1 MMLKSVDLECCILPV
16 EVEINQ
22 LQDDKKRKE
31 ENVRLHDALMF
42 QIFIPPGK
50 IYALAEKLIPE
61 VETKRKKKFKPSYYV
76 KATKALA
83 VILSNL
89 LLGIYRNKPIRYSR
103 DRCYYTK
110 HKKFGSN
117 NLTYEMTIPTID
129 ALIDLGLIHHKNGRS
144 HYGDRTTGTQARMW
158 ATPELA
164 DLFAEFQ
171 LSEKEIM
178 EKPKQDL
185 VGLTKRKKIKINGK
199 TKKIVDPEEFEETEL
214 TQQIR
219 KDLSQINNFVDL
231 NDIEIRLNGNSS
243 VNYQILFDIKDYI
256 KYNQMSII
264 NINLVNNSK
273 SNNTNIT
280 NNQISTIHNTN
291 LLSLLPSPS
300 PPHFT
305 QMFSLNLLEHN
316 NLCDADKFMS
326 VLKKQQELFNDI
338 LRIANISDDKELK
351 KRIKGDKKK
360 YFKLGSI
367 GVKTIRIRINEP
379 HVRRG
384 FCRSSF
390 EKGGRI
396 YGLPYQQLPDSIRR
410 MIYIN
415 GEPTVELDYKALHP
429 RMLYHMKG
437 LEMKRDPYSICAGE
451 EYRGVFKVGLLV
463 SINAEDEKSAMG
475 GIPGKLAKNG
485 IPMPKIK
492 NPCRWIVDKAKTA
505 HPKIADFICSD
516 MGVVLQ
522 NKDSRIMNN
531 ILLRLLD
538 QNILGLPIHDSVI
551 VQERHE
557 QVLREIMLEEYENE
571 MGGFSTEV
579 DKK

>member
-1 MMLKSVDLECCILPV
+1 MLKSVDLECSLV
-16 EVEINQ
+16 SVTREINQ
-22 LQDDKKRKE
+22 LENVKKRKE
-31 ENVRLHDALMF
+31 ENVWLHDALMF
-42 QIFIPPGK
+42 QVFIPPGK

-61 VETKRKKKFKPSYYV
+61 VEAKRKKKFKPSYYV
-76 KATKALA
+76 EATKVLS
-83 VILSNL
+83 VILTNL
-89 LLGIYRNKPIRYSR
+89 LLSLYRNKPIRYSR
-103 DRCYYTK
+103 DRSYYTK
-110 HKKFGSN
+110 NKKFGSN

-129 ALIDLGLIHHKNGRS
+129 ALKDLGLINHKNGRS

-185 VGLTKRKKIKINGK
+185 VGLTKRQKIKINGK
-199 TKKIVDPEEFEETEL
+199 TKKIVDPEDFEETDL

-219 KDLSQINNFVDL
+219 KDLFQINNFVDL
-231 NDIEIRLNGNSS
+231 NDIEIRLNSNSS
-243 VNYQILFDIKDYI
+243 VNHQILFDIKDYI
-256 KYNQMSII
+256 TYNQMTIT
-264 NINLVNNSK
+264 NIQLTNNNK
-273 SNNTNIT
+273 SNTNIIT
-280 NNQISTIHNTN
+280 NNQFFIIHITN
-291 LLSLLPSPS
+291 LLSLLPLTP
-300 PPHFT
+300 PPHIT
-305 QMFSLNLLEHN
+305 QMFSNEPIEN
-316 NLCDADKFMS
+316 NQLSDADIFMS
-326 VLKKQQELFNDI
+326 VLKKQQELFNGI
-338 LRIANISDDKELK
+338 LRIANINDDKELK
-351 KRIKGDKKK
+351 NTIKDDRKK
-360 YFKLGSI
+360 YFKLGNI
-367 GVKTIRIRINEP
+367 GVNTLHIRINEP

-396 YGLPYQQLPDSIRR
+396 YGLPYQQLPDNIRK

-429 RMLYHMKG
+429 RMLYHMNG
-437 LEMKRDPYSICAGE
+437 LDIKDDPYAICAGE
-451 EYRGVFKVGLLV
+451 EYREVFKVGLLV
-463 SINAEDEKSAMG
+463 SINAENEKSAMG

-522 NKDSRIMNN
+522 NKDSRIMHN
-531 ILLRLLD
+531 ILLRLLG
-538 QNILGLPIHDSVI
+538 QNILGLPIHDSII